1 MTQGKRYDLE
11 LETYTT
17 KGRLIDIRTTGVV
30 TMENN
35 TLVKLI
41 GIFQDISEQKANQ
54 RRLEKSNATQ
64 Y

>member
-35 TLVKLI
+35 TPVKLI